1 MCAIFRV
8 LILLL
13 FASLTGCGSSGSGG
27 SNGDGITSEGP
38 RAGIWIS
45 RAELMQLPMAGPAWD
60 ALLEDAQRDPGT
72 PNLRNK
78 EQDNNVLILAKAF
91 VCVRTQD
98 DTMCNEVRRAVMDA
112 IETENGGDT
121 LALGRELLAYVIA
134 AELVGLDSVD
144 DNVFRVWLDGVTIE
158 DLNGRTLVST
168 HEDRPNNWGTHAG
181 ASRAAVAVYLGDED
195 EITRCAQV
203 FKGYLGDR
211 ASYANFTYGDD
222 LSWQAD
228 PSAPVGI
235 NPLGA
240 TKDGH
245 NIDGV
250 LPDDQ
255 RRNGEFSWPPPKTNY
270 VYEALQ
276 GALAQAVILYRR
288 GYDVWNWEDQAL
300 RRAFDWVHEQANFP
314 AAGDDTW
321 QPHIINH
328 VYGTNFPAPVP
339 AGLGKNMAYTDWT
352 HANTGGG

>member
-1 MCAIFRV
+1 M
-8 LILLL
+8 
-13 FASLTGCGSSGSGG
+13 
-27 SNGDGITSEGP
+27 
-38 RAGIWIS
+38 
-45 RAELMQLPMAGPAWD
+45 
-60 ALLEDAQRDPGT
+60 
-72 PNLRNK
+72 
-78 EQDNNVLILAKAF
+78 
-91 VCVRTQD
+91 
-98 DTMCNEVRRAVMDA
+98 
-112 IETENGGDT
+112 
-121 LALGRELLAYVIA
+121 
-134 AELVGLDSVD
+134 
-144 DNVFRVWLDGVTIE
+144 
-158 DLNGRTLVST
+158 
-168 HEDRPNNWGTHAG
+168 
-181 ASRAAVAVYLGDED
+181 AVYLGRDDQVE
-195 EITRCAQV
+195 RCAQV

-288 GYDVWNWEDQAL
+288 GYDVWNWEDQAFG
-300 RRAFDWVHEQANFP
+300 RAFNWLHEQASFP
-314 AAGDDTW
+314 ATNDDSWT
-321 QPHIINH
+321 PHIINYY
-328 VYGTNFPAPVP
+328 YGTNFPAPVP

-352 HANTGGG
+352 HVSTGGG